1 MLQSL
6 RAQVRAGIP
15 QRRQTGKFL
24 DQQDRRKYAFR
35 GKESGVYG
43 LRWMLASDM
52 QAGEISEIFVAGQ
65 NMLVM
70 KCLEREDSGYVPL
83 EGVRGVLE
91 SQIRTEST
99 RYMRENPGMPIQGVP
114 GFFCIRRFLDWT
126 AGQQIFKLDLTCS

>member
-1 MLQSL
+1 
-6 RAQVRAGIP
+6 
-15 QRRQTGKFL
+15 
-24 DQQDRRKYAFR
+24 
-35 GKESGVYG
+35 
-43 LRWMLASDM
+43 MLASDM

-99 RYMRENPGMPIQGVP
+99 RYMRGKIPGCQFKVSRD
-114 GFFCIRRFLDWT
+114 FFCIRRFLDRT